1 MSKKKPGK
9 TKRGKA
15 PKGIKQSTDAAKN
28 TKRRGRPRKA
38 AAKKLKRRGRK
49 NPVREI
55 LLTYNS
61 IQFNAFFNGFDWE
74 TLERMEKE
82 IKQIKKERKQE

>member
-9 TKRGKA
+9 TKRGRP
-15 PKGIKQSTDAAKN
+15 PKGIKQPEKAAKS
-28 TKRRGRPRKA
+28 TRRGRPPKK

-49 NPVREI
+49 NPIREV
-55 LLTYNS
+55 LQTYNS

-82 IKQIKKERKQE
+82 IKQIKKERKQK